1 METTQTNT
9 EIPSFE
15 IIRAMFKDIAE
26 QQEKDNLE
34 MRKRAEEFDQEV
46 KKRAEEFDQ
55 EMKKRAEEF
64 DLRMKENAERQAE
77 QREID
82 RQEAERRSQEAERRS
97 QEADKRAE
105 RRAEQLDK
113 QLGKLGNRFGEM
125 VEYMVMPNLVKKFQ
139 ELGFV
144 FTKAYPHAVIDDE
157 KNNIVTEVD
166 ITLTNGDKVMIVEV
180 KSKPSTEDITDHIK
194 RMEMLRKRADMRGD
208 KRKYLGSIA
217 GMIFNMNEKQY
228 ALKNGFYVVEPS
240 GETFVITE
248 PSGDYSPK
256 EW

>member
-15 IIRAMFKDIAE
+15 MIRAMFKDIAE

-34 MRKRAEEFDQEV
+34 MRKRAEEFDQE
-46 KKRAEEFDQ
+46 
-55 EMKKRAEEF
+55 MKKRDEEF
-64 DLRMKENAERQAE
+64 NRRMKESAE

-82 RQEAERRSQEAERRS
+82 KQEAE
-97 QEADKRAE
+97 KRAE
-105 RRAEQLDK
+105 RLDK

-125 VEYMVMPNLVKKFQ
+125 VEYMVMPNLITRFR
-139 ELGFV
+139 ELNFE
-144 FTKAYPHAVIDDE
+144 FTKAYPHAVINDE

-180 KSKPSTEDITDHIK
+180 KAKPSTEDITDHIK
-194 RMEMLRKRADMRGD
+194 RMEMLRMRADMRGD
-208 KRKYLGSIA
+208 RRKYLGAIA
-217 GMIFNMNEKQY
+217 GMVFNNNEKQY
-228 ALKNGFYVVEPS
+228 ALKCGFYVVEPS
-240 GETFVITE
+240 GETFVITV
-248 PSGDYSPK
+248 PSVDCSPK